1 MRLIALVNLMAALV
15 ILTLPHLASA
25 DSAKREQAAVE
36 QVANDPL
43 PFMFGLFDAP
53 KPVLEPLTEEQAGN
67 DEKWAA
73 LAKKKKYKIKDE
85 FALTVVRYSGYKP
98 GTVIIDTKQK
108 YLYFMQSP
116 ATAIRYGI
124 AVGKEG
130 LTFTGK
136 TKVGDKKVWPRW
148 IPTNAMIERSPG
160 KYKRYSDGMDGGVN
174 NPLGARAVYLYIGRN
189 DTYLRIH
196 GTNQPDTI
204 GTASSNGCFRMHNEN
219 VMDLYERVKMGAE
232 VVIL

>member
-1 MRLIALVNLMAALV
+1 MRLIGLINLTAALA
-15 ILTLPHLASA
+15 ILTLPQAA
-25 DSAKREQAAVE
+25 FAESAKREQAAVE
-36 QVANDPL
+36 QVTSDPA
-43 PFMFGLFDAP
+43 PFMFGLFNAP
-53 KPVLEPLTEEQAGN
+53 KPVLEPLTEEQTVN

-73 LAKKKKYKIKDE
+73 LAKKKKYRIKDE
-85 FALTVVRYSGYKP
+85 FALAVVRYNGYKP
-98 GTVIIDTKQK
+98 GTVIIDTKK
-108 YLYFMQSP
+108 KFLYFMESP
-116 ATAIRYGI
+116 TTAVRYGI

-148 IPTNAMIERSPG
+148 TPTNAMIERSPS

-174 NPLGARAVYLYIGRN
+174 NPLGARAIYLHIGRN

-196 GTNQPDTI
+196 GTNQPETI
-204 GTASSNGCFRMHNEN
+204 GTASSNGCFRMNNEH
-219 VMDLYERVKMGAE
+219 VIDLYERVKMGAE